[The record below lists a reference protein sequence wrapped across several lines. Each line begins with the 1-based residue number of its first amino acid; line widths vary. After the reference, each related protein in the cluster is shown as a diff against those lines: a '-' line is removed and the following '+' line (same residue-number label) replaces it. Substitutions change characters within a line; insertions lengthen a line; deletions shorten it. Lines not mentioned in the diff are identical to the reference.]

1 VKRFCSSGVLSRFAR
16 LAMVVVGLGSLLAC
30 GEGMPN
36 SVVRGVDG
44 AGSPPLGTDGSA
56 IAAGYAERLRLGLG
70 SPFRLIDFALADPRL
85 EPEQRRAVALDLLSR
100 TYRGDS
106 YDVDPAALLPTL
118 EPPRP
123 EELAWARGHL
133 LVIDGTIADA
143 ADPRV
148 GELAVRLA
156 YQLARLEST
165 IDPRTLSVA
174 VGAAGLR
181 RDRAL
186 AMQDARRLVSAA
198 RASGLDPID
207 LVPQWRR
214 ERRFQVEQPVLQV
227 TAPRLE
233 QQAIARAPYLLR
245 SIRHAWLARPQ
256 PTGGAPVRELPELQR
271 LQAIADSMDMP
282 PRAAIVV
289 ALRRTT
295 GLLPGSL
302 SAAQKSAWERFAA
315 TATDEEKLA
324 AHAVELAE
332 TEPSLRTALAKAKV
346 RAAVGSRAFA
356 QERVW
361 YPEVEAPSAAQLR
374 AAYGVHIR
382 VGKDV
387 PERWV
392 PFVLLGLEESLI
404 DLRSVVPDLSVRGL
418 EIEISREPRISTSLA
433 SHSPQTRVLQW
444 PVMTGPGTLAH
455 EIAHDLDWQA
465 GRRLSWIGRQ
475 YASEQALLR
484 VPNSF
489 GAALATLTPD
499 VSPSPNA
506 PRDNI
511 DHATRP
517 AEVIARTFDWFV
529 VTRLAARGRWNGTLS
544 SAQDD
549 LITGHGSL
557 GPPGTSDAYGPAVLE
572 ALRPLVTIPLEERR
586 AFLSE
591 YGPVRW
597 PQATLVLRSSVGRLE
612 PLDVPVVLSPAA
624 LLPMQPVRAV
634 TRARDEVLRELD
646 VRYCTSRAPLVGFDI
661 DAAYRGV
668 VVQTAAARGR
678 AIAISLAEQI
688 AGSEGA
694 RWMRRE
700 LYGPLWPA
708 AQVEFHDV
716 VALSAI
722 AAEVRTLE
730 QMPPQ
735 LVRSGFEVGSP
746 LSGCRLAAPQR

>member
-1 VKRFCSSGVLSRFAR
+1 VKRFCSSGSLPRFAR
-16 LAMVVVGLGSLLAC
+16 LALVVVGLGSLLAC
-30 GEGMPN
+30 GEGVPHPIA
-36 SVVRGVDG
+36 RGPE
-44 AGSPPLGTDGSA
+44 ASASAPSGTDASA

-106 YDVDPAALLPTL
+106 YEVDPAALLPTL
-118 EPPRP
+118 EAPRP

-143 ADPRV
+143 SDPRV

-156 YQLARLEST
+156 YQLSRLEST
-165 IDPRTLSVA
+165 VDPRTLSAA
-174 VGAAGLR
+174 VGIAGLR
-181 RDRAL
+181 RDREL
-186 AMQDARRLVSAA
+186 AMQDARRLVAAA
-198 RASGLDPID
+198 RVAGVDPID
-207 LVPQWRR
+207 LVAQWRR
-214 ERRFQVEQPVLQV
+214 EQRFGVEQPVLQV

-245 SIRHAWLARPQ
+245 AIRHAWLARPQ
-256 PTGGAPVRELPELQR
+256 PAGTPAHGALPELQR

-282 PRAAIVV
+282 PRAAVVV

-295 GLLPGSL
+295 GLLPASL
-302 SAAQKSAWERFAA
+302 SDAQRSAWERFAEI
-315 TATDEEKLA
+315 ATDEEKLA
-324 AHAVELAE
+324 AHAAALVES
-332 TEPSLRTALAKAKV
+332 EPALRTALARAQV
-346 RAAVGSRAFA
+346 RAAVGTRTFA

-361 YPEVEAPSAAQLR
+361 YPDMEAPTAAHLR
-374 AAYGVHIR
+374 ASYGVHIR

-392 PFVLLGLEESLI
+392 PFVLSGLEESLV

-418 EIEISREPRISTSLA
+418 EVEISREPRISTSLA

-484 VPNSF
+484 SPNAF

-557 GPPGTSDAYGPAVLE
+557 GPPGTSDAYGAAVIE

-597 PQATLVLRSSVGRLE
+597 PQATLVLRSAVGRLE
-612 PLDVPVVLSPAA
+612 PLEAPILPGPAA

-634 TRARDEVLRELD
+634 SRARDEVLRELD

-678 AIAISLAEQI
+678 AIAVSLAEQI
-688 AGSEGA
+688 AGGEGV

-708 AQVEFHDV
+708 AQVEFQDV

-730 QMPPQ
+730 EMPPQ
-735 LVRSGFEVGSP
+735 LVRSGFDLGSP
-746 LSGCRLAAPQR
+746 LSSCRLAAPQR